1 MTSSEARHKVDEPIV
16 FLCNICDRENAA
28 TLDQLTREAPTC
40 SKCRSNV
47 RLRSV
52 VQILTTE
59 LFGSSLRLSEV
70 PSSPE
75 LRGLGMSCWEGY
87 ADRLARRL
95 SYRNT
100 FYHQEPKFDVT
111 RPDPSLEGIFDFVIS
126 SDVFEHV
133 DPPVAAAFLNTRKL
147 LKPEGVFIFSVPFSE
162 HRGQPEP
169 TVEHFPDLHD
179 YQIEEVEGRFRL
191 RNVTREGE
199 LQLFDN
205 LVFHGGPGST
215 LEMRSFSGWSV
226 LAELNAAGFKDITF
240 YSGSDLRH
248 GIYWANKWSMPLAAR
263 ITSSLARC
271 ARG

>member
-1 MTSSEARHKVDEPIV
+1 MASSEVKHKADEPIV
-16 FLCNICDRENAA
+16 FLCNICDRGNAA
-28 TLDQLTREAPTC
+28 TLDQLTREDPTC

-59 LFGSSLRLSEV
+59 LFGRSLRLSEI
-70 PSSPE
+70 PSSPD

-87 ADRLARRL
+87 ANKLARRL
-95 SYRNT
+95 RYCNT
-100 FYHQEPKFDVT
+100 FYHQEPKFDIT
-111 RPDPSLEGIFDFVIS
+111 RPDPSLEGTFDFVIA

-147 LKPEGVFIFSVPFSE
+147 LKPKGVFIFSVPFSE
-162 HRGQPEP
+162 YRGQPEP
-169 TVEHFPDLHD
+169 TLEHFPDLHD
-179 YQIEEVEGRFRL
+179 YQIEEVDGNFRL

-199 LQLFDN
+199 LQWFDN

-215 LEMRSFSGWSV
+215 LELRLFSGWSV
-226 LAELNAAGFKDITF
+226 LAELNAAGFEDITF

-248 GIYWANKWSMPLAAR
+248 GIYWANKWSTPLAAR
-263 ITSSLARC
+263 ITSSRAPY
-271 ARG
+271 ANG